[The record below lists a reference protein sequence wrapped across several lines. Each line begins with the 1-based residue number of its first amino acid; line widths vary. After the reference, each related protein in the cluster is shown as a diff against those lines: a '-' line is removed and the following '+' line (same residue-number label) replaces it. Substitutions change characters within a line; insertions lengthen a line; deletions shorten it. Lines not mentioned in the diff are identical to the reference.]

1 MFVVLSE
8 GPGRGFRLAEPAS
21 LPRTKP
27 NGNLEEI
34 SHQSNLSLNIAFPDS
49 FRPSLPDHIHDFIA
63 ADCNWPSRLLPLS
76 FDTSAHRICCRSERG
91 T

>member
-27 NGNLEEI
+27 NGN
-34 SHQSNLSLNIAFPDS
+34 
-49 FRPSLPDHIHDFIA
+49 PSPRI
-63 ADCNWPSRLLPLS
+63 RMGLPLKTLEGLAGHA
-76 FDTSAHRICCRSERG
+76 DHRQ